1 VSEADEAERAEAE
14 EVLAHQL
21 VTRLGAPDAET
32 ARAAAREELTFAA
45 ELCAGHGVGTLV
57 ALHRSVD
64 ADGSVRE
71 RFRTLRP
78 RESTTLGAGH
88 LRGHDK
94 AFFVVETDEEES
106 GDAVDLVSLL
116 KGTRR

>member
-1 VSEADEAERAEAE
+1 
-14 EVLAHQL
+14 
-21 VTRLGAPDAET
+21 
-32 ARAAAREELTFAA
+32 
-45 ELCAGHGVGTLV
+45 V
-57 ALHRSVD
+57 ALHRSLD

-94 AFFVVETDEEES
+94 AFFVVETDEEQS